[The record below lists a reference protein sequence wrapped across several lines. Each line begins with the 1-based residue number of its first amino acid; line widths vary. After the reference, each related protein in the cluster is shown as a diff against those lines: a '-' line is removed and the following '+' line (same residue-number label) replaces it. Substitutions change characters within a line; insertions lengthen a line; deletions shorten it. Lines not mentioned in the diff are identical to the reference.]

1 VLLSAFR
8 SNASD
13 WYLLQAGYGG
23 TSGPLSNI
31 NQDGFAAASFH
42 SWPNTLKWDGYSG
55 DYGPGFL
62 GLALGSGTYV
72 AQHGTFG
79 LLVYGGTL
87 TSSAG
92 ASSVA
97 VTTQGPVR
105 RKVFI
110 GPLNVL
116 LMTDAG
122 VIDSFSYASDGSSIS
137 LTLAQLSGGP
147 TASSAVV
154 WVETTSGSAKYTV
167 SSPAVT
173 QSRQGWPIPLSSS
186 AVTVQLKRA

>member
-1 VLLSAFR
+1 M
-8 SNASD
+8 
-13 WYLLQAGYGG
+13 
-23 TSGPLSNI
+23 
-31 NQDGFAAASFH
+31 
-42 SWPNTLKWDGYSG
+42 
-55 DYGPGFL
+55 
-62 GLALGSGTYV
+62 ALGSGTYV
-72 AQHGTFG
+72 AQHKTFG
-79 LLVYGGTL
+79 LLAYGGTI

-116 LMTDAG
+116 LTTDAG
-122 VIDSFSYASDGSSIS
+122 AIESFSYASDGSSIS
-137 LTLAQLSGGP
+137 LTLTQISGGP
-147 TASSAVV
+147 SASSAVV
-154 WVETTSGSAKYTV
+154 WVETTSGSAKYMV